1 MLKNEVTF
9 RIEDSAVQDFVGN
22 GVKTVNGV
30 WRIGEDDVKLFAAKR
45 KKIKDIVAYDGEIV
59 QLELRCLRTYE
70 GCVRRSHLHRIDH
83 TCTARCELKRD

>member
-22 GVKTVNGV
+22 GVEAVNGV
-30 WRIGEDDVKLFAAKR
+30 WRISEDNVKLFVAKR

-59 QLELRCLRTYE
+59 QMELRRLRTYK

-83 TCTARCELKRD
+83 TCSA

>member
-59 QLELRCLRTYE
+59 NWNF
-70 GCVRRSHLHRIDH
+70 
-83 TCTARCELKRD
+83 AACERMKDAFAGAISTV